1 MAERMRLDGR
11 TAVITGA
18 AGGIGRAIAV
28 SLARRGCHVA
38 LADVNVLA
46 RGGVKAG
53 SIDSLEEL
61 LLEADFGVPVTL
73 RLVDGEDVWVRG
85 TFHDVRAPER
95 VSFSESFTDASGRTI
110 KRPGFPLSSLVTV
123 TFTEHE
129 SGTLVTVEHAGV
141 GEDRRQT
148 WSDTLAH
155 LAAHAVS
162 TKIFTLTRHL
172 IHLFYS
178 AVCLT
183 A

>member
-1 MAERMRLDGR
+1 MAKMLARTIER
-11 TAVITGA
+11 TAHMLVVNRTFDAPRRLVFEMWTTAEHLRTWFGPLGTTTLSCEVDA
-18 AGGIGRAIAV
+18 RPGGQLRL
-28 SLARRGCHVA
+28 S
-38 LADVNVLA
+38 
-46 RGGVKAG
+46 
-53 SIDSLEEL
+53 
-61 LLEADFGVPVTL
+61 L

-110 KRPGFPLSSLVTV
+110 KRPGFPVSSLVTV

-155 LAAHAVS
+155 LAAHIS
-162 TKIFTLTRHL
+162 HHREETNQ
-172 IHLFYS
+172 
-178 AVCLT
+178 
-183 A
+183 